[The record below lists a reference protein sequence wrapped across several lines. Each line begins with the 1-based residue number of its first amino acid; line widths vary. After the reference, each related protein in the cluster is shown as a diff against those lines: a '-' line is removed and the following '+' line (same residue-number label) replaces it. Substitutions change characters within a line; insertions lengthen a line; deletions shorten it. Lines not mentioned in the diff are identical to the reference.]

1 MGSLWS
7 CFVELFYGPIIEG
20 LQDDLFFE
28 IEEGQQIDDLFFD
41 VIEGR
46 QKSYSFVFF
55 VLSLLIT
62 KLFYLQKILIT
73 KLTNCLIFYTNIK
86 TTNRKKIQIIY
97 GFAILDKLAK
107 HSLFLTA
114 TTNG

>member
-46 QKSYSFVFF
+46 QKSYSFVFYC
-55 VLSLLIT
+55 VISV
-62 KLFYLQKILIT
+62 
-73 KLTNCLIFYTNIK
+73 NN
-86 TTNRKKIQIIY
+86 
-97 GFAILDKLAK
+97 
-107 HSLFLTA
+107 
-114 TTNG
+114 